1 MANIHCQHG
10 GRECTWEMGVG
21 HSLFPAV
28 HCILYIN
35 PPSTRHTAHSTT
47 SEFQERITSVVRD
60 RVELGGLKTTQL
72 LTIIIFLLSFH
83 LLIRGIL
90 NCFVAEI
97 LEYLH

>member
-1 MANIHCQHG
+1 MANTHCQHG
-10 GRECTWEMGVG
+10 ERERVHMGVG

-35 PPSTRHTAHSTT
+35 PPSTHSTT

-72 LTIIIFLLSFH
+72 LTIIIFLLSFL

-97 LEYLH
+97 SEYLHY